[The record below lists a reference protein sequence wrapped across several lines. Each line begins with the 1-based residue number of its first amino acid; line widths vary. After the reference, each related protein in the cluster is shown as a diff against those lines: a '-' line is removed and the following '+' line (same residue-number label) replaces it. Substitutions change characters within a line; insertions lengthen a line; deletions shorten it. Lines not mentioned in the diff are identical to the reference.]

1 MRIALDA
8 MGGDFAPAQNIGG
21 AKLALAHYTH
31 LEKLYLVGQEHVVK
45 NEMEK
50 QGLSDARVEIVH
62 ASEVVEMSDS
72 AVKAVRQKKN
82 SSINVA
88 VDLVK
93 QKMADAVV
101 SAGHTGA
108 AVAASTLKLRTLEG
122 VERAG
127 IACPLPNIHGTCHL
141 VDGGANVD
149 SRPVHL
155 FHYAIMGSIY
165 RQFVLGVASPV
176 VGLVSN
182 GEEEGKGN
190 ELTREVFDLLKS
202 SRLNFTGNIEG
213 RDVFNSAVDVAV
225 CDGFVGNVL
234 LKAAEG
240 LSKAMFTLIKQEV
253 QASARFKL
261 GGLLVKPAI
270 KKVQARGS
278 YEEVGGSPLLGVNGI
293 TIIAHGSSS
302 PLAIRNAIR
311 VAVESAHHR
320 INDRIQEEIAR
331 YLPPKVAAISD

>member
-1 MRIALDA
+1 MRIALDV

-21 AKLALAHYTH
+21 AKLALAEYPHIKT
-31 LEKLYLVGQEHVVK
+31 LFLVWQQIEVR

-50 QGLSDARVEIVH
+50 QGLHDPRC
-62 ASEVVEMSDS
+62 EVVDAPDVVLMTDS
-72 AVKAVRQKKN
+72 AVKSVRQKKN
-82 SSINVA
+82 SSINVS
-88 VDLVK
+88 VELVK
-93 QKMADAVV
+93 KGDADAVV

-108 AVAASTLKLRTLEG
+108 AVASSTLKLRTLEG

-127 IACPLPNIHGTCHL
+127 IACPMPNVPNGTCHL
-141 VDGGANVD
+141 LDGGANVD

-165 RQFVLGVASPV
+165 RKYIMGVENPV
-176 VGLVSN
+176 VGLLSN

-190 ELTREVFDLLKS
+190 ELTKEVTEMLRG
-202 SRLNFTGNIEG
+202 SRLNFKGNVEG
-213 RDVFNSAVDVAV
+213 RDVFLSPVDVAI
-225 CDGFVGNVL
+225 CDGFVGNVF
-234 LKAAEG
+234 LKGAEG

-253 QASARFKL
+253 SASTRYKI
-261 GGLLVKPAI
+261 GGLMVKPAI

-302 PLAIRNAIR
+302 PLAIKNAIR
-311 VAVESAHHR
+311 VATEAIAHR
-320 INDRIQEEIAR
+320 INSRIQDEIAR
-331 YLPPKVAAISD
+331 YLTIRA

>member
-21 AKLALAHYTH
+21 AKLALAEYSHIT
-31 LEKLYLVGQEHVVK
+31 KLYLVGKEDVIK
-45 NEMEK
+45 AELEK
-50 QGLSDARVEIVH
+50 EKLSDPRIEIVP
-62 ASEVVEMSDS
+62 ASEVIYMFES
-72 AVKAVRQKKN
+72 AVKGVRQKKQ

-93 QKMADAVV
+93 RGDAQAVV

-108 AVAASTLKLRTLEG
+108 AVVSSTLKLRTLEG

-127 IACPLPNIHGTCHL
+127 IACPMPNVHGSCHL
-141 VDGGANVD
+141 LDGGANVD

-165 RQFVLGVASPV
+165 RKHAMGVENPV
-176 VGLVSN
+176 IGLLSN

-190 ELTREVFDLLKS
+190 ELTNATAELLKA
-202 SRLNFTGNIEG
+202 SRLHFRGNVEG
-213 RDVFNSAVDVAV
+213 RDVFLTTLDVAV
-225 CDGFVGNVL
+225 CDGFVGNVF
-234 LKAAEG
+234 LKGAEG
-240 LSKAMFTLIKQEV
+240 LAKAMFGLIKHE
-253 QASARFKL
+253 ASSHWRYKL
-261 GGLLVKPAI
+261 GGWLVRPAI

-278 YEEVGGSPLLGVNGI
+278 YEEVGGSPLLGVKGI

-302 PLAIRNAIR
+302 PIAIKNAIR
-311 VAVESAHHR
+311 AACEAVSHSINPR
-320 INDRIQEEIAR
+320 IEEEIAS
-331 YLPPKVAAISD
+331 YLPATG

>member
-1 MRIALDA
+1 MRIALDV

-21 AKLALAHYTH
+21 AKLALAQYSCIK
-31 LEKLYLVGQEHVVK
+31 KLFLVGQQLEVR
-45 NEMEK
+45 NEMAK
-50 QGLSDARVEIVH
+50 QGLTDSRCEIVD
-62 ASEVVEMSDS
+62 APDVVLMSDS

-82 SSINVA
+82 SSINVS
-88 VDLVK
+88 VELVK
-93 QKMADAVV
+93 KGEADAVV

-127 IACPLPNIHGTCHL
+127 IACPMPNIHGSCHL
-141 VDGGANVD
+141 LDGGANVD

-165 RQFVLGVASPV
+165 RKYIIGVENPV
-176 VGLVSN
+176 VGLLSN

-190 ELTREVFDLLKS
+190 ELTKEVTEMLRG
-202 SRLNFTGNIEG
+202 SRLNFKGNVEG
-213 RDVFNSAVDVAV
+213 RDVFLSPVDVAI
-225 CDGFVGNVL
+225 CDGFVGNVF
-234 LKAAEG
+234 LKGAEG

-253 QASARFKL
+253 SASARYKL
-261 GGLLVKPAI
+261 GGLLVRPAI

-302 PLAIRNAIR
+302 PLAIKNAIR
-311 VAVESAHHR
+311 VATEAIEHR
-320 INDRIQEEIAR
+320 INQRIQEEIAR
-331 YLPPKVAAISD
+331 YLPAGA

>member
-1 MRIALDA
+1 MRIALDV

-21 AKLALAHYTH
+21 AKLALAEYPHIKT
-31 LEKLYLVGQEHVVK
+31 LFLVGQQIEVR

-50 QGLSDARVEIVH
+50 QGLHDPRC
-62 ASEVVEMSDS
+62 EVVDAPDVVLMTDS
-72 AVKAVRQKKN
+72 AVKSVRQKKN
-82 SSINVA
+82 SSINVS
-88 VDLVK
+88 VELVK
-93 QKMADAVV
+93 KGEADAVV

-108 AVAASTLKLRTLEG
+108 AVASSTLKLRTLEG

-127 IACPLPNIHGTCHL
+127 IACPMPNVPNGTCHL
-141 VDGGANVD
+141 LDGGANVD

-165 RQFVLGVASPV
+165 RKYIMGVENPV
-176 VGLVSN
+176 VGLLSN

-190 ELTREVFDLLKS
+190 ELTKEVTEMLRG
-202 SRLNFTGNIEG
+202 SRLNFKGNVEG
-213 RDVFNSAVDVAV
+213 RDVFLSPVDVAI
-225 CDGFVGNVL
+225 CDGFVGNVF
-234 LKAAEG
+234 LKGAEG

-253 QASARFKL
+253 SASTRYKI

-302 PLAIRNAIR
+302 PLAIKNAIR
-311 VAVESAHHR
+311 VATEAIAHR
-320 INDRIQEEIAR
+320 INSRIQDEIAR
-331 YLPPKVAAISD
+331 YLTVGA